1 MNIYRTY
8 ITSSTIMISTKRQKS
23 KFRKVSA
30 ADAAGKYDQ
39 TIILLHRI
47 CIRGLSAFDI
57 PSMCDFIFEGKCK
70 IKKTEH
76 TSLKKSS
83 FRCLEGS

>member
-47 CIRGLSAFDI
+47 CILPLCFSY
-57 PSMCDFIFEGKCK
+57 
-70 IKKTEH
+70 
-76 TSLKKSS
+76 S
-83 FRCLEGS
+83 FNVQIHF

>member
-57 PSMCDFIFEGKCK
+57 PSMCNLIFEGKCK
-70 IKKTEH
+70 IKKNAFKAVFFFLTEH
-76 TSLKKSS
+76 TS
-83 FRCLEGS
+83 

>member
-47 CIRGLSAFDI
+47 CIRGLSAFHI
-57 PSMCDFIFEGKCK
+57 PSMCNFICEGKCK
-70 IKKTEH
+70 IKKKAFKAVFFFLTEH
-76 TSLKKSS
+76 TS
-83 FRCLEGS
+83 

>member
-57 PSMCDFIFEGKCK
+57 PSMYDVIFEAKCK
-70 IKKTEH
+70 IKKNI
-76 TSLKKSS
+76 
-83 FRCLEGS
+83 

>member
-30 ADAAGKYDQ
+30 ADPAGKYDQ

-47 CIRGLSAFDI
+47 CIRGLSTFDI
-57 PSMCDFIFEGKCK
+57 PSMYDVIFEAKCK
-70 IKKTEH
+70 IKKNI
-76 TSLKKSS
+76 
-83 FRCLEGS
+83 